1 MNIAKV
7 ISIIGVLAMTV
18 ALANGFINGNI
29 SAEGA
34 WLFAHPWGIV
44 SLVDVYTGFVLFCGW
59 VFYREKSLVRAAI
72 WTVAVMVFGNFVTSL
87 YVLLTLFNSNGDWKK
102 FWMGARVVQ

>member
-34 WLFAHPWGIV
+34 WLFAHP
-44 SLVDVYTGFVLFCGW
+44 
-59 VFYREKSLVRAAI
+59 
-72 WTVAVMVFGNFVTSL
+72 
-87 YVLLTLFNSNGDWKK
+87 
-102 FWMGARVVQ
+102 